1 MTKTCEHREAIS
13 RLAASG
19 MKNSAISSRL
29 GVPLRTV
36 QKIVKQFK
44 EVGHVQAKPGRGRKR
59 TVNTRQMRGIIKRRI
74 DRNDERSLNKMASDL
89 KISRGSLQSIVKN
102 DLKLFSYRLL
112 NGQVLTDKAK
122 HNRKEKCKKLLAF
135 LTVRRLAETLWTDE
149 KVFPV
154 EVAKNPQNHRQI
166 ISPAQKKTPESEK
179 LLQDP
184 FFQKVWWSGV
194 GSAPPEKHR
203 SLPFQQ
209 PGPQPARLFCVGTY
223 GRTIEEPQSAKFE
236 GSAYRINQNLDV
248 DYLRRTVDC
257 AKKRIEACIKADGG
271 HFENFL

>member
-166 ISPAQKKTPESEK
+166 ISPAQKNTRKRKVATRSLFPKSLMVWGGISATGKTPIFTLPTARTST
-179 LLQDP
+179 
-184 FFQKVWWSGV
+184 
-194 GSAPPEKHR
+194 R
-203 SLPFQQ
+203 S
-209 PGPQPARLFCVGTY
+209 T
-223 GRTIEEPQSAKFE
+223 
-236 GSAYRINQNLDV
+236 
-248 DYLRRTVDC
+248 
-257 AKKRIEACIKADGG
+257 
-271 HFENFL
+271 FLCGDIWKNN

>member
-166 ISPAQKKTPESEK
+166 ISPAQKNTRKRKVATRSLFPKSLMVWGGISATGKTPIFTLPTARTST
-179 LLQDP
+179 
-184 FFQKVWWSGV
+184 
-194 GSAPPEKHR
+194 R
-203 SLPFQQ
+203 STFLC
-209 PGPQPARLFCVGTY
+209 GDIWKNNWGAAKCKIWRICV
-223 GRTIEEPQSAKFE
+223 P
-236 GSAYRINQNLDV
+236 N
-248 DYLRRTVDC
+248 
-257 AKKRIEACIKADGG
+257 
-271 HFENFL
+271 